1 MYIANADTHGTQRAV
16 SFFMRFTSAAQFA
29 IALTALS
36 LVVANP
42 TLAFAQ
48 TDPAI
53 EADHQVGLDLR
64 SQHRDEEAR
73 VVFLALWTRSHEP
86 RALARLALAEN
97 AVSLNSQA
105 EIHLI
110 EALSYQDDV
119 WIRRN
124 YATLAPLLQHFRA
137 AQGVSVLTVQSPTP
151 DAVVFVNGHNE
162 GAPGHPM
169 RVRSGTVIVEVRASR
184 FTANSQTVQLAPG
197 ASTSVEIALFATPV
211 LVSHEGQLRVSLLSS
226 PRAGNR
232 RERLPVQTV
241 ERAPP
246 PVTRGPPPPPVTSIA
261 PMRALS
267 WTTAGLA
274 LGALGVGIAARV
286 AGTGPAAH
294 WNGPSCAGMR
304 ETGQG
309 SCQTDLATARRMAT
323 VSGVGFVL
331 AGAFAITSVV
341 LFVVPGITAA
351 TAGAN
356 RRGSVSCA
364 PGLGLGPSVGLPS
377 LSCVGTF

>member
-1 MYIANADTHGTQRAV
+1 MSV
-16 SFFMRFTSAAQFA
+16 AQFA

-73 VVFLALWTRSHEP
+73 VVFLALWIRTHEP

-97 AVSLNSQA
+97 AVSMNSQA

-110 EALSYQDDV
+110 EALSYQSDA
-119 WIRRN
+119 WITRN
-124 YATLAPLLQHFRA
+124 YATLSPLLQHFRA
-137 AQGVSVLTVQSPTP
+137 AQGVSLLTVQSPTP
-151 DAVVFVNGHNE
+151 DAVVYVNGRNE

-169 RVRSGTVIVEVRASR
+169 RVRPGTMIVEVRASR
-184 FTANSQTVQLAPG
+184 FTADSRTVELAPG
-197 ASTSVEIALFATPV
+197 ASTRVEIALVATPAS
-211 LVSHEGQLRVSLLSS
+211 VSGGAQLRVSLLPS
-226 PRAGNR
+226 PRAANR
-232 RERLPVQTV
+232 RDRLRAQIV
-241 ERAPP
+241 EPA
-246 PVTRGPPPPPVTSIA
+246 PPPVTSIS
-261 PMRALS
+261 PMRALA

-309 SCQTDLATARRMAT
+309 SCQMDLTTARSMAT

-341 LFVVPGITAA
+341 LFVVPIATAA
-351 TAGAN
+351 TAATP